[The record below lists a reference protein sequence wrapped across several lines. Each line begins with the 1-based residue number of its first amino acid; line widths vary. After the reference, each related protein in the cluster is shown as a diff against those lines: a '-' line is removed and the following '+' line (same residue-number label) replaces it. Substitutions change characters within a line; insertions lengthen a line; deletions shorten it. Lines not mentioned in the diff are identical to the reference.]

1 MNTFD
6 SLSGELTRLLHNQG
20 IREPTP
26 IQREGIPTILDGE
39 NALLLSPTGSGKT
52 EAALLPLLNILYTK
66 SLEKDLFGFYVLYV
80 TPLRALNR
88 DVFHRIE
95 DLCENLGITVDVRH
109 GDTTQYQRRK
119 QAIKPPNLLITT
131 PETLQAILPG
141 KRLRYHLRTVFAV
154 VIDEVHELAGSKRG
168 VQLSLGLER
177 LNSLTESN
185 VQRIGLSATVG
196 NPEEVADLLQ
206 TPYGKS
212 EIIWA
217 GYNVRKMNLEVEM
230 PTPTAGDRKLGR
242 RIYYPVHSVARLRRI
257 IDLIDSHNST
267 LVFTNTRSF
276 TEVLGSKMRMPEP
289 GFEFDVHHGSLA
301 KAARIE
307 AEQKLKKGISKGII
321 ATSSLELGIDIGE
334 ADLVVQYSSPRQV
347 SRGLQRI
354 GRSGHT
360 VKGTAKG
367 IIIATVNID
376 DVLEAGVIL
385 RRARLNRVE
394 GAKIPNHA
402 WDVLCHQ
409 ICGILLDGEEISVE
423 DLFRSIRRSYAFD
436 NIEKE
441 QLLELLHFM
450 ETRGYIRLYDDVVSR
465 GWKVLTFYYTHLST
479 IPDVQQS
486 VVVDAATR
494 APVGVLDED
503 YVSSLEPGHVFVIR
517 GKPWEII
524 SVEDE
529 EIICAPAGG
538 RQSEAPHWIGENI
551 PVPYN
556 VASEVSQVMNDI
568 IRRGKKESSNWLT
581 SSYGLEKNAVNYLIE
596 RIQQAKDE
604 LGILPKIEE
613 LVVETFPG
621 GLVLHAPFGTK
632 TNDTLSILLSA
643 LVGTRVGADI
653 AAECDPYRI
662 LLSSDEMLSGKLV
675 RESLEEYTP
684 EQVSDI
690 LRMALK
696 KTRTLESRFIHVAR
710 RMGVIRRDAQIT
722 SLPVKRLMESFE
734 DTPVFAAAVA
744 EVLEDKLDEERA
756 ASIFQKVQH
765 GETEVLCVDRRKPS
779 CLAKLIVE
787 TRTRFE
793 VIGEVTEERE
803 ILNVMQGRLESQRI
817 KLVCTNCTWHT
828 VRTISTLESI
838 IECPVCDSKMIAT
851 ERPASTTLEKALEKA
866 HRGEELTEKHKK
878 ILEKANLTSTL
889 IADYGKKALLTLA
902 GRGIGP
908 TTAARILGPSTKD
921 RISLLREIAEAERQY
936 ARTRQFWD

>member
-6 SLSGELTRLLHNQG
+6 SLSGELTQRLYDQG

-26 IQREGIPTILDGE
+26 IQGEAIPTILDGE

-52 EAALLPLLNILYTK
+52 EAALLPLLNILYTEGLK
-66 SLEKDLFGFYVLYV
+66 QDLFGFYVLYI

-88 DVFHRIE
+88 DVFHRIQH
-95 DLCENLGITVDVRH
+95 LCEDLGITVDVRH

-141 KRLRYHLRTVFAV
+141 KRLRYHLKTVFAV
-154 VIDEVHELAGSKRG
+154 VIDEVHELAGTKRG

-177 LNSLTESN
+177 LDALTESE

-196 NPEEVADLLQ
+196 NPEEVADLLE
-206 TPYGKS
+206 TRDGKS
-212 EIIWA
+212 KIIWA
-217 GYNVRKMNLEVEM
+217 GYSARRMDLKVEM
-230 PTPTAGDRKLGR
+230 PTPTSEDRKLGR
-242 RIYYPVHSVARLRRI
+242 KIYYPSHSMARLRRI

-276 TEVLGSKMRMPEP
+276 TEVLGSKMRMLEP

-301 KAARIE
+301 KGARVE
-307 AEQKLKKGISKGII
+307 AEQKLKDGISKGII

-360 VKGTAKG
+360 LKGIAKG
-367 IIIATVNID
+367 IILATVNID

-394 GAKIPNHA
+394 EAQVPSHA

-409 ICGILLDGEEISVE
+409 ICGILLDKEEISIENLLNIVT
-423 DLFRSIRRSYAFD
+423 RSYAFED
-436 NIEKE
+436 VDKK
-441 QLLELLHFM
+441 QLVELLQFM
-450 ETRGYIRLYDDVVSR
+450 ERRRYIRLRGDSVSR

-486 VVVDAATR
+486 VVIDAATR

-524 SVEDE
+524 AVEDE

-556 VASEVSQVMNDI
+556 VASEVSQVMNDV
-568 IRRGKKESSNWLT
+568 IRRGKKKSSNWLR
-581 SSYGLEKNAVNYLIE
+581 SSYGLEKNAVKCIVE
-596 RIQQAKDE
+596 KIQQAEEE
-604 LGILPKIEE
+604 LGVLPKPKQLI
-613 LVVETFPG
+613 VETFPG
-621 GLVLHAPFGTK
+621 GLVLHAPLGTK
-632 TNDTLSILLSA
+632 TNDTLSIILSA
-643 LVGTRVGADI
+643 LIGTRVGADI
-653 AAECDPYRI
+653 AAESDPYRV
-662 LLSSDEMLSGKLV
+662 LLTSDEILDGQLINDSFQ
-675 RESLEEYTP
+675 EYTP
-684 EQVSDI
+684 EQVSVI

-710 RMGVIRRDAQIT
+710 RMGVIQRDAQIT
-722 SLPVKRLMESFE
+722 SLPVNRLMESFE
-734 DTPVFAAAVA
+734 NSPVFTAAVA
-744 EVLEDKLDEERA
+744 EVLEDKLDEEKV
-756 ASIFQKVQH
+756 ASIFQQVQQ
-765 GETEVLCVDRRKPS
+765 GEIEILRVDREQPS
-779 CLAKLIVE
+779 CLANLIVE

-803 ILNVMQGRLESQRI
+803 ILNVMQGRLD
-817 KLVCTNCTWHT
+817 N
-828 VRTISTLESI
+828 
-838 IECPVCDSKMIAT
+838 PF
-851 ERPASTTLEKALEKA
+851 
-866 HRGEELTEKHKK
+866 LT
-878 ILEKANLTSTL
+878 
-889 IADYGKKALLTLA
+889 
-902 GRGIGP
+902 
-908 TTAARILGPSTKD
+908 
-921 RISLLREIAEAERQY
+921 AE
-936 ARTRQFWD
+936 